1 MTTTFNK
8 LNYLLG
14 KSQLFFDNN
23 ENKFLSNFT
32 KAVEFSDR
40 VQEAKLEYGPFP
52 SYKKGD
58 VNSNSFAHS
67 LTKELGYKAPKQNS
81 AIFNLDVEDNSATIL
96 LPGQKLPIIKTR
108 YEIPGSNLKTLE
120 KFRYKKPTPYKTK
133 PSNIFPVSR
142 YKN

>member
-40 VQEAKLEYGPFP
+40 VQEAELEYKALPP
-52 SYKKGD
+52 YKKGE

-67 LTKELGYKAPKQNS
+67 LTKELG
-81 AIFNLDVEDNSATIL
+81 
-96 LPGQKLPIIKTR
+96 
-108 YEIPGSNLKTLE
+108 
-120 KFRYKKPTPYKTK
+120 
-133 PSNIFPVSR
+133 
-142 YKN
+142 